1 MVLYDYFGRHTPL
14 NALIVSS
21 RCYSRV
27 GHDALAWPVRL
38 MQLARGSVVECCSD
52 VTFDVTRR
60 VMLVCR
66 FWAPLECPV
75 RLCFVFHQVDI
86 IRAGS
91 CWLTSQRQ
99 PRLQER
105 LPNLFR
111 LF

>member
-52 VTFDVTRR
+52 VTFDVISR
-60 VMLVCR
+60 VMFSLSVLGAIGVSSSALLCVSSSWHYSR
-66 FWAPLECPV
+66 GVVLADVTTSAKAAITSLEP
-75 RLCFVFHQVDI
+75 F
-86 IRAGS
+86 
-91 CWLTSQRQ
+91 
-99 PRLQER
+99 
-105 LPNLFR
+105 
-111 LF
+111 

>member
-52 VTFDVTRR
+52 VTFDVISR
-60 VMLVCR
+60 VMFSLSVLG
-66 FWAPLECPV
+66 AIGVSSSAL
-75 RLCFVFHQVDI
+75 LCV
-86 IRAGS
+86 S
-91 CWLTSQRQ
+91 SS
-99 PRLQER
+99 
-105 LPNLFR
+105 
-111 LF
+111 

>member
-52 VTFDVTRR
+52 VTFDVTCR
-60 VMLVCR
+60 VMFSLSVLGTIR
-66 FWAPLECPV
+66 VSSSAL
-75 RLCFVFHQVDI
+75 LCV
-86 IRAGS
+86 S
-91 CWLTSQRQ
+91 SS
-99 PRLQER
+99 
-105 LPNLFR
+105 
-111 LF
+111 